1 MIIKSEEAPYF
12 KLYDDV
18 FLKAFGAHGNVIMV
32 FFLLGKA
39 MTYANDGQI
48 VILDRPFRAEIR
60 RKLNISA
67 KTLQRSI
74 KTCVDIGAILR
85 LDTDIYMVNPYI
97 VSKGAWKHVRRAQID
112 YVNLAIDRGISVPT
126 DNNPLPLPG
135 DRII

>member
-1 MIIKSEEAPYF
+1 MIIKSEEDPYF

-18 FLKAFGAHGNVIMV
+18 FLRTLGTHGNVIPV
-32 FFLLGKA
+32 FFLLAKA

-67 KTLQRSI
+67 KTLQRNI
-74 KTCVDIGAILR
+74 KTCVDTGAILH
-85 LDTDIYMVNPYI
+85 LDTDIYMINPYI
-97 VSKGAWKHVRRAQID
+97 ISKGAWKHVRRAQID

-126 DNNPLPLPG
+126 NNAPLSLPG

>member
-1 MIIKSEEAPYF
+1 MIIKSKEAPYF

-18 FLKAFGAHGNVIMV
+18 FLKAFGTHGNIITL
-32 FFLLGKA
+32 FFLLAKA

-60 RKLNISA
+60 RTLNISA
-67 KTLQRSI
+67 KTLQRNI

-126 DNNPLPLPG
+126 DNKPLPLPG